1 MQFTERM
8 SSTELLRRVSRAA
21 IGAAVAALLLAGCE
35 SMNFSIGKKIDY
47 KSSGSA
53 PSLEVPPDLT
63 TPTYD
68 DRYQVATASGVAAAR
83 AAGRSTELLPVA
95 SDARLARSGSE
106 RWLVVKTT
114 QEAAWTTLRDFW
126 TRNGFVIA
134 VEQPGLGIMETDWA
148 ENRAD
153 LPKDFLQ
160 QFTSKFISFGNDS
173 YKRDKFRSRIE
184 RGSEPGTVEIFISHR
199 GAAQQPGKISQ
210 GAGED
215 WNWTLLP
222 PNPELEAEFLERLMV
237 AFGTPAPRAAEAVVA
252 LANTPDRARIEK
264 SGNGESQLVVE
275 DAFDRAW
282 RRVGLALDRTGFTV
296 VDRDRSKGL
305 YFVRYSDPDL
315 AKKKEEGWFADTIA
329 KLKFWKTEAVVKPE
343 QYRVVVTQA
352 DPRSL
357 VTVQDPAGVADKSE
371 NGEKILALLKEQ
383 LK

>member
-1 MQFTERM
+1 M
-8 SSTELLRRVSRAA
+8 SSTELLRCVSRAA
-21 IGAAVAALLLAGCE
+21 LSAAVAATFLAGCE
-35 SMNFSIGKKIDY
+35 SMSLSVGKKIDY

-83 AAGRSTELLPVA
+83 AAGRSTELLPAVA

-106 RWLVVKTT
+106 RWLVVKAT
-114 QEAAWTTLRDFW
+114 QEAAWATLRDFW

-134 VEQPGLGIMETDWA
+134 LEQPGLGIMETDWA

-153 LPKDFLQ
+153 VPKDFLQ
-160 QFTSKFISFGNDS
+160 QFSSKYLSFGNDT

-184 RGSEPGTVEIFISHR
+184 RGAEPGTVEIFISHR
-199 GAAQQPGKISQ
+199 GAAQVPTKLSQ

-222 PNPELEAEFLERLMV
+222 PNPELEAEFLERLMI
-237 AFGTPAPRAAEAVVA
+237 AFGTPAPKAAEAAIA
-252 LANTPDRARIEK
+252 LGNSPDRARIERV
-264 SGNGESQLVVE
+264 GNGPSRLIVE

-305 YFVRYSDPDL
+305 YFVRYSDPEL
-315 AKKKEEGWFADTIA
+315 ARKKEDGWLANAIS
-329 KLKFWKTEAVVKPE
+329 KIQFWKPDPVQKPE

-357 VTVQDPAGVADKSE
+357 VTVQDPAGVADSSV
-371 NGEKILALLKEQ
+371 NGEKILALLKDQ